1 MEFLRRVFYRRNAG
15 SESRI
20 TARRVPAAR
29 SIDRAAR
36 DFPRA
41 LFRLWLQNP
50 VPPRVICD
58 AIFKNAPKGDSAK
71 GSEAPIRRISH
82 RNSTPNV
89 IASRISIVSYAGKK
103 INLRRLHRS
112 RSSVNFFS
120 LVAAF
125 LVNERSA
132 SVSLRTRF
140 PSLSL
145 AYFHSQ
151 CERNVKVVRVNEQ
164 HLWMIAEARPGA
176 PRCTFSLPLPPATS
190 PALFVARLSLYL
202 EEAMDRLTGL
212 VDAGRAE
219 HEEAQKQRRQRRNT
233 AVPG

>member
-1 MEFLRRVFYRRNAG
+1 M
-15 SESRI
+15 
-20 TARRVPAAR
+20 
-29 SIDRAAR
+29 
-36 DFPRA
+36 
-41 LFRLWLQNP
+41 Q
-50 VPPRVICD
+50 
-58 AIFKNAPKGDSAK
+58 
-71 GSEAPIRRISH
+71 
-82 RNSTPNV
+82 
-89 IASRISIVSYAGKK
+89 
-103 INLRRLHRS
+103 
-112 RSSVNFFS
+112 
-120 LVAAF
+120 
-125 LVNERSA
+125 A

-140 PSLSL
+140 PGLFL

-151 CERNVKVVRVNEQ
+151 CERNVKVVRSKRA

-202 EEAMDRLTGL
+202 EEAMDRLLTGL